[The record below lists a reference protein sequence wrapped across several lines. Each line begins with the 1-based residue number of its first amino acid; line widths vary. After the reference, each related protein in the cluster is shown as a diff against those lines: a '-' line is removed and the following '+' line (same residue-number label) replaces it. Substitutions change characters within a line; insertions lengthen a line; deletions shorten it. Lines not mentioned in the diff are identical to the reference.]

1 MMMHKTNHNATNTTN
16 SDCYKVM
23 IVMTVDIVIMTIM
36 MKIITTIMK
45 NKKR

>member
-23 IVMTVDIVIMTIM
+23 IVMTVDIVIMAIL
-36 MKIITTIMK
+36 MKIINTIMK
-45 NKKR
+45 TRKR